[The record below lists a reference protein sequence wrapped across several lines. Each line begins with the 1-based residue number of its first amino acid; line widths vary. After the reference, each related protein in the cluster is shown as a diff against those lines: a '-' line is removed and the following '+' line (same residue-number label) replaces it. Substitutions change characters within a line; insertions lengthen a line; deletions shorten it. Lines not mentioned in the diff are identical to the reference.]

1 MKSIKTK
8 ILLLIV
14 SLLLLLQAISFW
26 STYDSLRLKEK
37 IAIDSQLSKAN
48 ALFQSEFNRRGFYLS
63 SFAETVTN
71 DYGLKSVFGEDK
83 RSVAIAL
90 HNHGKRINADLAMV
104 VTPSGM
110 IELQLVNSQQANQKN
125 KVVRGEQ
132 QGQAF
137 AFMPALQQDQLP
149 PYYAIGKR
157 LYQLH
162 LSPIKSGPA
171 IIGWA
176 GFGYEIG
183 KPLAESFLNQTGLQT
198 DFILQQQQT
207 WSLLGSSNPDA
218 NLASAKA
225 LLNQTNS
232 EVLALHQQFS
242 VAGDGAFYVVLHS
255 SRDNLVAVIQQS
267 WVQILLLTAL
277 TLFCSMVAAYLIAD
291 DITRPIKLLV
301 KQAKRLAAGDYQT
314 PVSINDRTELGQLA
328 SEFNSMQEQVLSREQ
343 AINHRLHHDP
353 LTELPNRNWLA
364 NKLATLTA
372 DNQQPFAILHLNIC
386 RLKQV
391 NDTLGHEA
399 GDQLIKEA
407 GKRLSALSS
416 QHYLCHIGADEFIV
430 ILPAVSRDNV
440 HHHLQL
446 ISMQMHEGCNF
457 QDMHLQL
464 QTHVGVALFPEHSHK
479 PQDLLQKADAAL
491 NHCREARSHCYIYDP
506 STDTNTVE
514 RLSLIND
521 LKKAIQNNQLTLH
534 YQPKF
539 SFAANKITH
548 VEALVRW
555 QHPELGMV
563 PPDAFIEIAEHTG
576 QINPLTRW
584 VFLEALSQ
592 SLAWKVQG
600 IDINIA
606 INISGENLKDDNFYS
621 FICQS
626 IESKQL
632 AAESFTLEVTESAL
646 VDDPETAIALLARFK
661 KRGFKLS
668 IDDYGTGYSSLAQ
681 LKRLP
686 VHELKIDKSFV
697 QKLAIDADDAII
709 VKSTIELAHNMGL
722 SVVAEGIE
730 DIESLR
736 WLEKAKCNLAQGYFI
751 SRPKPAKELYELLAQ
766 ESIEFAE

>member
-8 ILLLIV
+8 ILLLFV

-26 STYDSLRLKEK
+26 STYDSLRTKER
-37 IAIDSQLSKAN
+37 IAIDSQLSKAK
-48 ALFQSEFNRRGFYLS
+48 ALFDSEFNRREFYLT

-71 DYGLKSVFGEDK
+71 DYGLKSVFGEDQ

-90 HNHGKRINADLAMV
+90 LNHGKRINADLAMV
-104 VTPSGM
+104 VTPAGI
-110 IELQLVNSQQANQKN
+110 IELQLVNSYQHNQNK
-125 KVVRGEQ
+125 KVVRGAQ

-137 AFMPALQQDQLP
+137 GFMPALKQGQLP
-149 PYYAIGKR
+149 PYYVIGEQ

-162 LSPIKSGPA
+162 LSPLKSGPA

-176 GFGYEIG
+176 GFGYEIST
-183 KPLAESFLNQTGLQT
+183 PLAESFLTLTGLQA
-198 DFILQQQQT
+198 DLILEQQNR
-207 WSLLGSSNPDA
+207 WSLLGSSNPLA
-218 NLASAKA
+218 NITSAKA
-225 LLNQTNS
+225 LINPTSSDVISLK
-232 EVLALHQQFS
+232 QQYS
-242 VAGDGAFYVVLHS
+242 AAGGANFYVLLHS

-267 WVQILLLTAL
+267 WLQILLITIL
-277 TLFCSMVAAYLIAD
+277 TLIISMVAAYLIAD

-301 KQAKRLAAGDYQT
+301 KQAKRLAAGEYQK
-314 PVSINDRTELGQLA
+314 PVSVNDKTELGQLA
-328 SEFNSMQEQVLSREQ
+328 SEFNSMQEKVLNREQ
-343 AINHRLHHDP
+343 AIKHRLQHDP
-353 LTELPNRNWLA
+353 LTELPNRHWLA
-364 NKLATLTA
+364 SKLQDLTEQNSA
-372 DNQQPFAILHLNIC
+372 PFALFHLNIC
-386 RLKQV
+386 RLKEV
-391 NDTLGHEA
+391 NDTLGHSA

-407 GKRLSALSS
+407 GKRLTALQSE
-416 QHYLCHIGADEFIV
+416 HFLCHIGADEFV
-430 ILPAVSRDNV
+430 LILPNITRDTARDELNN
-440 HHHLQL
+440 
-446 ISMQMHEGCNF
+446 IAMQMHEGCNY

-464 QTHVGVALFPEHSHK
+464 QIRVGVALYPEHSQD
-479 PQDLLQKADAAL
+479 PQILVQKADAAL
-491 NHCREARSHCYIYDP
+491 NHCRESRSHCYIYDP

-521 LKKAIQNNQLTLH
+521 LKKAIQSNQLILH

-555 QHPELGMV
+555 QHPELGMI
-563 PPDAFIEIAEHTG
+563 PPDSFIEIAEHTG

-606 INISGENLKDDNFYS
+606 INISGENLKDESFYS
-621 FICQS
+621 FICQN

-632 AAESFTLEVTESAL
+632 RAESFTLEVTESAL

-661 KRGFKLS
+661 ERGFKLS

-730 DIESLR
+730 DLASLR
-736 WLEKAKCNLAQGYFI
+736 WLEKANCNLAQGYFI
-751 SRPKPAKELYELLAQ
+751 SRPKPANELYQLLAQ
-766 ESIEFAE
+766 ESIEFAN